1 MYTGYLT
8 NPRNHAFSLLK
19 SMNQKT
25 LNVVLIIAVLIL
37 AGALGYVILIKRPV
51 TSPTPQQDQK
61 PLSLPDERVQQEGLK
76 IYSNTDLGFQFAYPA
91 SLMIQ
96 EEFKKDYWKQTGQD
110 FLELRLT
117 GDEINGYIYVNDA
130 GRGFEGMR
138 RDISSEQVMVGDTQ
152 ASLEISE
159 EQRVVNGQVTDIGK
173 RTILVKFERSG
184 DSYFMILTYDREQ
197 EQKAK
202 NIISSLRFE

>member
-1 MYTGYLT
+1 
-8 NPRNHAFSLLK
+8 
-19 SMNQKT
+19 
-25 LNVVLIIAVLIL
+25 
-37 AGALGYVILIKRPV
+37 
-51 TSPTPQQDQK
+51 
-61 PLSLPDERVQQEGLK
+61 
-76 IYSNTDLGFQFAYPA
+76 
-91 SLMIQ
+91 MIQ